1 MHTLKLIQKPS
12 HICYKNCLIP
22 TYNNKKLKNIP
33 LMSSNK
39 CFSPDSEVH
48 LVEKRWTCNRKFQME
63 NSGLDSP
70 RTRWEPNKA
79 WLLVYVFCDTWGLF
93 LEIEGGD
100 MSIYACFLNLFSS
113 QQQLFWG
120 WEDQPDSLGDR
131 CAWSG
136 SVSDDKLITAP
147 VFIATVR
154 QVPPDDDWNFP
165 TPVEMRQR
173 KINNTY
179 KQHMDTYIAT
189 SGSNLQW

>member
-70 RTRWEPNKA
+70 QTHWEPHKA
-79 WLLVYVFCDTWGLF
+79 WLFVYVFCDTWGLF

-100 MSIYACFLNLFSS
+100 MSIYDPFPELVFFTTAAVLGLGGSTRFFRGTGVLGQAQSVMISSS
-113 QQQLFWG
+113 QPQ
-120 WEDQPDSLGDR
+120 S
-131 CAWSG
+131 S
-136 SVSDDKLITAP
+136 
-147 VFIATVR
+147 
-154 QVPPDDDWNFP
+154 
-165 TPVEMRQR
+165 
-173 KINNTY
+173 
-179 KQHMDTYIAT
+179 
-189 SGSNLQW
+189 